1 VATSASAPLVE
12 LGAVLL
18 GLAMLSR
25 LATRLRVVPLA
36 APLLAGLVLGGL
48 GPLARRLGPS
58 PQLVDA
64 AMPVAVVLLLF
75 SLGLD
80 HGARDRI
87 AAVARGSRLGAV
99 DGALNAVPGAVAGW
113 LIGPGLR
120 GAALLAGVTWASSWA
135 AATGLLGRRG
145 WMGNRETPAVLS
157 ILVLEH
163 LGLAAYLP
171 PAAALLT
178 PGRTARVAA
187 SVLAAVV
194 AVIAAAWLM
203 ANRSRARRPI
213 VFPPG
218 MTGGSETGLV
228 ALAGVALTIAGLAEG
243 LRIPAAGAAYL
254 AGAVLA
260 AATPAGLVG
269 PDAGRL
275 GPAVDMLRELSA
287 TGAFLLVGCAVGGG
301 GALPGAV
308 PAAVALGVLATATK
322 LLTGSCAAT
331 RLGVAAGG
339 RRRAGV
345 ALVARGEVS
354 IALAGL
360 AVAAGLD
367 RLAATAVVCVLVTQA
382 AAAGLRLPLAP
393 RSPAS
398 PRSDPRAR
406 RTPAS

>member
-213 VFPPG
+213 AFPPG

-260 AATPAGLVG
+260 G
-269 PDAGRL
+269 PEGPEGPEAGRS
-275 GPAVDMLRELSA
+275 GPAVGILRELSA